1 MTNDLNLFFIRHNR
15 FTPAKQLLPSEILF
29 HDLTILLK
37 GKLEYIID
45 GKQVALS
52 AGDMIFIKK
61 GSVRARKLSAPNVDY
76 ISFNFTATAT
86 PELPLTLSK
95 CVLGEIK
102 LLIAACD
109 EIVEKQSSPE
119 ELCQPVFSCILSLLK
134 RRLTAKKFTPL
145 TLKIIK
151 FLKENLEEK
160 ITLADVGK
168 ITFFSPVYC
177 DTIFKKETGKSVI
190 DYLLDERI
198 SEAKKLLIEGALP
211 LKQISE
217 AVGITDYNYFSR
229 LFKKRTGYTPT
240 EYRKNFWI
248 P

>member
-1 MTNDLNLFFIRHNR
+1 MFFIRHNR
-15 FTPAKQLLPSEILF
+15 STRAKQLPPSEILF

-37 GKLEYIID
+37 GRLEYTID
-45 GKQVALS
+45 GEPVTLS
-52 AGDMIFIKK
+52 GGDMIFIKK
-61 GSVRARKLSAPNVDY
+61 GSIRARAESEPNVDY
-76 ISFNFTATAT
+76 ISFNFNSNEEV
-86 PELPLTLSK
+86 ELPLSIKK
-95 CVLGEIK
+95 CVSGEVK

-109 EIVEKQSSPE
+109 GIVEKESDGEALCSPIFE
-119 ELCQPVFSCILSLLK
+119 CIVTLFK
-134 RRLTAKKFTPL
+134 RRLIAKKFTPL
-145 TLKIIK
+145 TLKIVK
-151 FLKENLEEK
+151 FLKENLGEK
-160 ITLADVGK
+160 ITLSDVGK

-177 DTIFKKETGKSVI
+177 DTVFKKETGKSVI

-211 LKQISE
+211 LKQIAE
-217 AVGITDYNYFSR
+217 TVGIGDYNYFSR